1 MSTSPQPQP
10 GAEPA
15 APQAQVFRFHELPDL
30 PKGKAHVRLAQTD
43 LLRGKVQ
50 VLKHGGENNLH
61 AHLRSD
67 GFWFV
72 LAGRAR
78 FYTEGDALVAD
89 LGPREGVLIPRGFK
103 YWFEQAGDETLQIL
117 QVHATMPADDP
128 TDRVAYGE
136 VTEAMRSAV
145 HV

>member
-1 MSTSPQPQP
+1 MPASPPTQPSP
-10 GAEPA
+10 EAT
-15 APQAQVFRFHELPDL
+15 PQAQVFRFHEPPDL
-30 PKGKAHVRLAQTD
+30 PRGKAHVRLAQTD

-50 VLKHGGENNLH
+50 VLAHGGENNLH

-103 YWFEQAGDETLQIL
+103 YWFEQTGEQPLQIL
-117 QVHATMPADDP
+117 QVHATLPSDDP
-128 TDRVAYGE
+128 IDRVAYGE
-136 VTEAMRSAV
+136 VTEAMRNAV